1 MRSNFTLDTDSKRER
16 ERNRDCELSYSML
29 QLHHLRT
36 FIQVGGICRT
46 VKRHIW
52 MLNNYSIE
60 QVKSFKSPGI
70 VFSCEMPREYVA
82 QKPRELLQ
90 HCNHPK
96 LKGPYLSL
104 LHANRTQPKL
114 ELSCYSESSLPIQ
127 LFLSFRTCS
136 DKISQVCTPSSLLYL
151 KHDTSF

>member
-1 MRSNFTLDTDSKRER
+1 
-16 ERNRDCELSYSML
+16 
-29 QLHHLRT
+29 
-36 FIQVGGICRT
+36 
-46 VKRHIW
+46 

-114 ELSCYSESSLPIQ
+114 EQSCYSESSLPIQ
-127 LFLSFRTCS
+127 LFLVQTKSLTPR
-136 DKISQVCTPSSLLYL
+136 TPSSYL
-151 KHDTSF
+151 HTPSSMDLPYVQAISNPQTPKYTVGRTFSLAQFKARSMVLG